1 MGNKYRIFIFLLLA
15 AGLALSILSGTS
27 LCNFSGCSENHQYR
41 LHGLPFPAVGIGYFG
56 AAGILALLGSPFP
69 AALLAFDLLLAGAA
83 GAEINMILHQKNV
96 VHAWC
101 PFCLGIAATTY
112 LLAAGQLG
120 RYFISFKEGFQMNLK
135 SIGKPLMVVSAL
147 LLGFALTMTGIAKP
161 AAADSKLN
169 LYMGKQESRIEVYF
183 FSDWFC
189 PFCAKVDEAIEAVY
203 PALSQKAKILFVDKI
218 IHQESMNFVPYHL
231 SFAVHEKGKYMQL
244 RKALF
249 AVAKKTKNPSYD
261 DIKAAIDPLK
271 VTYNQLSFLEVTQQ
285 MTAFQKLAD
294 QYKVVSTPTMIIR
307 NTKTNKIKTL
317 TGNAEIKPDLIMKAV
332 KELE

>member
-1 MGNKYRIFIFLLLA
+1 MGNRYRIFIFLLLA

-41 LHGLPFPAVGIGYFG
+41 FHGLPFPALGIAYFG
-56 AAGILALLGSPFP
+56 AAGILALLGSRFP

-189 PFCAKVDEAIEAVY
+189 PFCAKVDEAMEAVY

-231 SFAVHEKGKYMQL
+231 SFAVYEKGKYMQL

-261 DIKAAIDPLK
+261 DIKAAIEPLK
-271 VTYNQLSFLEVTQQ
+271 VTYRQLSFLDVTQE

-294 QYKVVSTPTMIIR
+294 QYKVVYTPTLVIR
-307 NTKTNKIKTL
+307 NTKTNKIKT
-317 TGNAEIKPDLIMKAV
+317 TPK
-332 KELE
+332 

>member
-1 MGNKYRIFIFLLLA
+1 MGNRYRIFIFLLLA

-41 LHGLPFPAVGIGYFG
+41 LHGLPFPAVGIAYFG
-56 AAGILALLGSPFP
+56 AAGILALLGSRFP

-147 LLGFALTMTGIAKP
+147 LLGFALTLTGIAKP

-169 LYMGKQESRIEVYF
+169 LYMGKQESKIEVYF

-189 PFCAKVDEAIEAVY
+189 PFCAKVDEAVEAVY

-231 SFAVHEKGKYMQL
+231 SFAVYEKGKYMQL

-261 DIKAAIDPLK
+261 DIKAAIEPLK
-271 VTYNQLSFLEVTQQ
+271 VTYRQLSFLDVTQE

-294 QYKVVSTPTMIIR
+294 QYKVVYTPTLVIR

-317 TGNAEIKPDLIMKAV
+317 TGNAEITPDLIMKAV